1 MLLTIQLQLCE
12 HLQQTHLKKKKP
24 ETKIPED
31 VTVFSGQ

>member
-12 HLQQTHLKKKKP
+12 HLQQTHLKKKP